1 MHRFLFFIF
10 SVLACPLFG
19 YMSLCYAD
27 TETLDANQHVILFE
41 KGVDSF
47 MAGDYE
53 KCDDYWLPLA
63 QAGDFMAVRN
73 MALLYHKGIGVRQ
86 DLEESEL
93 FYRLAADNGI
103 TSAQTVFGTLLIKGD
118 EFKRNLPD
126 AVKYLTAASQAGD
139 SIASWNLGLLYE
151 NGIGVDKNLEKAM
164 SLFHT
169 AARSGYEPAIIRIS
183 GQQQGMV
190 GHNGYAP
197 PQNIQKAVNAT
208 LKNDAFNTREHP
220 VIPQAK
226 TFLEK
231 KTEDTKHDT
240 THFSDQIHFQES
252 LQSDDASLIFKHD
265 RGEYKKVQVA
275 IDKELDPFG
284 VASSKKN
291 RVGTSLNRDNL
302 GDNAQFVDAE
312 EAYRTKNYKRAE
324 EIWQTLFDKSTAD
337 EAAYRLGK
345 MYFDG
350 VGVTKNLSKTYAYWK
365 KGADAGGE
373 KSIDAL
379 EAFRASMSDAEFLV
393 YEQKTL

>member
-1 MHRFLFFIF
+1 MQRFLFFIS
-10 SVLACPLFG
+10 SVLAYTLSG
-19 YMSLCYAD
+19 YVSLCYAD
-27 TETLDANQHVILFE
+27 TETLDANQHVIMFE

-86 DLEESEL
+86 DLEEAEL

-103 TSAQTVFGTLLIKGD
+103 TSAQTTLGTLLIKGD

-139 SIASWNLGLLYE
+139 SVASWNLGLLYE

-169 AARSGYEPAIIRIS
+169 AARGGYEPAIIRIS
-183 GQQQGMV
+183 GQQKDIE

-197 PQNIQKAVNAT
+197 PQNIVKAVNTT
-208 LKNDAFNTREHP
+208 LKDSSFNKREQS
-220 VIPQAK
+220 VIPEEK

-231 KTEDTKHDT
+231 KTDDIEHDKK
-240 THFSDQIHFQES
+240 HFSDQIHFQKS
-252 LQSDDASLIFKHD
+252 LQSDDPSLIFKHD
-265 RGEYKKVQVA
+265 RGEYKKVQVG

-284 VASSKKN
+284 IASSKKS
-291 RVGTSLNRDNL
+291 RVGEALNRDNL
-302 GDNAQFVDAE
+302 SDNAQFIDAE

-324 EIWQTLFDKSTAD
+324 EIWQTLLNTSTAD

-350 VGVTKNLSKTYAYWK
+350 VGVAKDLSKTYAYWK

-373 KSIDAL
+373 KSTDAL
-379 EAFRASMSDAEFLV
+379 EAFRASMTDTEFLA

>member
-1 MHRFLFFIF
+1 MLRFLFLIS
-10 SVLACPLFG
+10 SVLACTLSG
-19 YMSLCYAD
+19 YVSVCYAD
-27 TETLDANQHVILFE
+27 TEALDANQHVIMFE

-73 MALLYHKGIGVRQ
+73 IALLYHKGIGVRQ
-86 DLEESEL
+86 DLEEAEL

-126 AVKYLTAASQAGD
+126 AVKYLTAASQARD
-139 SIASWNLGLLYE
+139 SVASWNLGLLYE

-183 GQQQGMV
+183 GQQKGTEGQ
-190 GHNGYAP
+190 NGYAP
-197 PQNIQKAVNAT
+197 PQNIQKAVNTT
-208 LKNDAFNTREHP
+208 LKNDALNTREQP

-231 KTEDTKHDT
+231 KTDDIEHDK
-240 THFSDQIHFQES
+240 THFSDQIHFKKS
-252 LQSDDASLIFKHD
+252 LQSDDPALIFKHD
-265 RGEYKKVQVA
+265 RGEYKKTQVG

-284 VASSKKN
+284 IAGSKKN
-291 RVGTSLNRDNL
+291 RVGVALNRDNL
-302 GDNAQFVDAE
+302 GDNAQFIDAE

-324 EIWQTLFDKSTAD
+324 EIWQRLFDTSTAD

-350 VGVTKNLSKTYAYWK
+350 IGVAKNLSRTYAYWK

-379 EAFRASMSDAEFLV
+379 EAFRASMTDTEFLA

>member
-1 MHRFLFFIF
+1 MQRFLFFIF
-10 SVLACPLFG
+10 SVLMCTLSR
-19 YMSLCYAD
+19 YVSVCYAD
-27 TETLDANQHVILFE
+27 TETLDANQHVIMFE

-86 DLEESEL
+86 DLEEAEL

-103 TSAQTVFGTLLIKGD
+103 TSAQTAFGTLLIKGD

-139 SIASWNLGLLYE
+139 SVASWNLGLLYE

-164 SLFHT
+164 SLFHA

-183 GQQQGMV
+183 GQQHDINGQ
-190 GHNGYAP
+190 NGYAP
-197 PQNIQKAVNAT
+197 PQNIQKAVNET
-208 LKNDAFNTREHP
+208 LKNDAFNTREHA
-220 VIPQAK
+220 VIPETK

-231 KTEDTKHDT
+231 KTEDTKHDA
-240 THFSDQIHFQES
+240 THFSDQIHFKKS
-252 LQSDDASLIFKHD
+252 LQSDEPAVIFKHD
-265 RGEYKKVQVA
+265 RGEYKDVQVG
-275 IDKELDPFG
+275 IDKELAPFS
-284 VASSKKN
+284 VEISKNN
-291 RVGTSLNRDNL
+291 RVGTPLGRDNL
-302 GDNAQFVDAE
+302 GNNAQFIDAE

-324 EIWQTLFDKSTAD
+324 EIWQRLFDKSTAD

-350 VGVTKNLSKTYAYWK
+350 IGVTKNLYKTYAYWK

-373 KSIDAL
+373 KSVDAL
-379 EAFRASMSDAEFLV
+379 EAFRASMTDAEFLL
-393 YEQKTL
+393 YEQKTQ